1 MAGKLSVVATPIGN
15 LGDFSFRAVE
25 ALKEANK
32 IVAEDT
38 RTSKKLLNHYEIN
51 TPLESY
57 HLHNEHSK
65 VVRLI
70 EQITEGQHIALI
82 SDAGTPAISDPG
94 YLLVREALEND
105 ILVDVIPGATAFIPA
120 LIKSGFALH
129 RFTFEGFLPS
139 KKGRQTK
146 ILEWA
151 DSDIT
156 IVFYESPHKIL
167 KTLVALRE
175 VATENRRIS
184 ISREITKLY
193 EETVTGTLTSVI
205 SHFENHSP
213 KGEFVVVLEG
223 KHYSEEYAKRKMESE

>member
-25 ALKEANK
+25 VLKEANK

-65 VVRLI
+65 VVRLV
-70 EQITEGQHIALI
+70 EQILEGQHIALI

-94 YLLVREALEND
+94 YLLVREAIENN
-105 ILVDVIPGATAFIPA
+105 IEVNVIPGATAFIPA

-129 RFTFEGFLPS
+129 RFLFEGFLPP

-146 ILEWA
+146 ILDWSE
-151 DSDIT
+151 SDVT
-156 IVFYESPHKIL
+156 IVFYESPHKLL
-167 KTLVALRE
+167 KTLKAINE
-175 VATENRRIS
+175 ASTENRRVS
-184 ISREITKLY
+184 VSRELTKLY
-193 EETVTGTLTSVI
+193 EETVTGILSSVI
-205 SHFENHSP
+205 DHFESHAP

-223 KHYSEEYAKRKMESE
+223 KNYSEEYAKRKLESE